1 MSWETLKV
9 NRHYEIYNKYPYPI
23 RRKSD
28 HGVINSGIRVD
39 GYQRVYLDKKEYLK
53 HQVVATQWLPNPSK
67 KDEYEEEELEYNN
80 TDKKKHR
87 KQRAQREDEYEKEI
101 DKKTGKRK
109 PRKLKTIKEGEYEEE
124 EEVDEVINKK
134 KPKKQK
140 TRKEEEYEEENVDS
154 TGKKKPRKRA

>member
-53 HQVVATQWLPNPSK
+53 HQVVATQWLPNP
-67 KDEYEEEELEYNN
+67 
-80 TDKKKHR
+80 R
-87 KQRAQREDEYEKEI
+87 KYLEI
-101 DKKTGKRK
+101 DHKNRHRNDNRLSNLKWTNRKGNNRNRKVPKHYKKWK
-109 PRKLKTIKEGEYEEE
+109 
-124 EEVDEVINKK
+124 
-134 KPKKQK
+134 
-140 TRKEEEYEEENVDS
+140 
-154 TGKKKPRKRA
+154 